1 MKKLMLI
8 VLGIALSTSL
18 FGQSCLDDVWQ
29 CLRNGQPPK
38 AKKFLEECM
47 KNYPDNAQVWLMKG
61 NVYYRLYES
70 DAKKK
75 SADPNYTLRYPN
87 APIEA
92 NEAFLQA
99 LKLDSKVEPKA
110 GMIGAKLGQQALA
123 EPIFDMGT
131 AAMQAKK
138 YQDAIRYFTLA
149 AHNFELGSESGNAAL
164 AYYRAAY
171 CYLTIQDRANGKIML
186 EKAIANGF
194 VAPDAYTELY
204 YTYRDENDTA
214 KCKSIIEKGLAD
226 FQKPEQLMAFADA
239 RLNYFSMI
247 NDNEQLIAVVDEVL
261 ASINAKPALTEVDQ
275 NMISIC
281 ANYLNNCRAYDKA
294 ESVLRGALEKDPNN
308 FLYLSQMGY
317 RYYEEMHD
325 YMDKVK
331 ELQNQKRW
339 NDANAINL
347 SPEFKQVKE
356 NAHEWCEKAYQANSD
371 NLDNNKRLR
380 ELKALLQKPIPQ
392 ELNDKINSHI
402 KQE

>member
-47 KNYPDNAQVWLMKG
+47 KSNPDNAQVWLMKG

-70 DAKKK
+70 DMKKK
-75 SADPNYTLRYPN
+75 EADANYTPRYPN

-92 NEAFLQA
+92 NDAFLQA

-110 GMIGAKLGQQALA
+110 GMMSANLGQRALA
-123 EPIFDMGT
+123 IPIYDMGV

-138 YQDAIRYFTLA
+138 YQNAIQYFTLA
-149 AHNFELGSESGNAAL
+149 AHNFELGSESSNAAL
-164 AYYRAAY
+164 AYYEAAV
-171 CYLTIQDRANGKIML
+171 CYLTMKDPANEKVML

-194 VAPDAYTELY
+194 SSPAAYTELY
-204 YTYRDENDTA
+204 YIYRDNNDTA
-214 KCKSIIEKGLAD
+214 KCKNIIEKGLAE
-226 FQKPEQLMAFADA
+226 FKPEQQIDFADA

-247 NDNEQLIAVVDEVL
+247 NDNERLIAVVDEIL
-261 ASINAKPALTEVDQ
+261 ASINAKSAQTEDDK

-281 ANYLNNCRAYDKA
+281 ANYLNNCKAYDKA
-294 ESVLRGALEKDPNN
+294 ESVLRSALEKDPKN
-308 FLYLSQMGY
+308 FLFLSQMGY

-331 ELQNQKRW
+331 DLQSQKLW

-356 NAHEWCEKAYQANSD
+356 NAHEWCEKAYEVNSD